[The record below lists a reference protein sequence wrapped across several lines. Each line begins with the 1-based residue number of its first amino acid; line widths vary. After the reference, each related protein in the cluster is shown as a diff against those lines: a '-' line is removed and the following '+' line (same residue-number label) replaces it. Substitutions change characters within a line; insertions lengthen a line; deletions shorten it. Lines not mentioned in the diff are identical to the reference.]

1 MGSRFSFASLPIA
14 QRLGIGFALAG
25 LLAVIIAFSVGL
37 ANTATFRQAENSF
50 SQALKGSQSLGQ
62 IRFDLEAI
70 QTTLT
75 DRLAFGES
83 PGDTSLA
90 EQVQSF
96 SSDLDQ
102 HINDYLATVGRGVPQ
117 LVDFEQDWL
126 DYRQLALNNALLLD
140 SRQPGAVSQAR
151 TNLDALGKS
160 TYDSALKD
168 LDALVQLTQQQVD
181 SAYAKAS
188 QSNTEAFWGALG
200 LALVGFIAVM
210 FLAWF
215 TVHSITRQLN
225 QLLYL
230 TRLVNQGN
238 LSQRAHVEGRNEI
251 AMVASS
257 MNDMLDTIGDLL
269 GKEESLRA
277 ELEEQIEM
285 LIQEVTPVG
294 QGDLRLEAAVTH
306 SQLGVLADVFNL
318 IVGQLAT
325 LVARVQNS
333 ASKTYAAASS
343 IVQQATDLASV
354 AEQEAAQLGQANEG
368 MGKLATAAA
377 DVARLA
383 RTSAVTATETVA
395 SAQRGSQ
402 AAVQVL
408 ERVKYSTDQMR
419 AIEDQMQ
426 VLGNHSKEIS
436 AVVGL
441 IEGIAKQTQMLSLN
455 AEVQAGQSGGDFN
468 RGFGVIAEEIR
479 RLAERTEDA
488 VHQITMLV
496 RTVQGDIYG
505 VMMTTEQTAREFN
518 DLTQLT
524 DEASRAL
531 QMIWTGVAQ
540 QAKDIDAITQ
550 VAAWQESVAGSAAT
564 MIRKLA
570 AVAKSMGEIAH
581 RQEAAAR
588 DLSEISQ
595 SLQASISAF
604 RLPAPQQP
612 GAISGRQESGQLLLP
627 QEGYRGQRTGP
638 F

>member
-25 LLAVIIAFSVGL
+25 LFAVIIALAVGL
-37 ANTATFRQAENSF
+37 ANTTTFQQAENSF

-75 DRLAFGES
+75 DRLAFGQS
-83 PGDTSLA
+83 SGVTSLA
-90 EQVQSF
+90 EQVQSL

-102 HINDYLATVGRGVPQ
+102 HINEYIATVGQGVPQ
-117 LVDFEQDWL
+117 LINFEQDWL

-140 SRQPGAVSQAR
+140 SRQPDAVQQAQ

-160 TYDSALKD
+160 TYNSALKD

-181 SAYAKAS
+181 KANAKAS
-188 QSNTEAFWGALG
+188 QSNAQAFWGALG
-200 LALVGFIAVM
+200 LALAGFCAVM

-215 TVHSITRQLN
+215 TVHSITN
-225 QLLYL
+225 QLGRLLHL
-230 TRLVNQGN
+230 TRLVHQGN
-238 LSQRAHVEGRNEI
+238 LSQRVHIDGRNEI
-251 AMVASS
+251 AVVAAS
-257 MNDMLDTIGDLL
+257 MNDMLDTISDLL
-269 GKEESLRA
+269 GKEESLRG
-277 ELEEQIEM
+277 ELEEQIEL

-294 QGDLRLEAAVTH
+294 QGDLRLEATVTH

-325 LVARVQNS
+325 LVARVQSS
-333 ASKTYAAASS
+333 ASKTYSAAGS
-343 IVQQATDLASV
+343 IVQQATDLANV
-354 AEQEAAQLGQANEG
+354 AEQQAAQLGQANEG
-368 MGKLATAAA
+368 MSKLATAAV

-383 RTSAVTATETVA
+383 RTSVVTATETVA

-408 ERVKYSTDQMR
+408 ERVKHSTEQMR

-426 VLGNHSKEIS
+426 VLGNHSREIS
-436 AVVGL
+436 TVVGL
-441 IEGIAKQTQMLSLN
+441 IEGIAKQTQLLSLN

-505 VMMTTEQTAREFN
+505 VMMTTEQTAHAFN
-518 DLTQLT
+518 DLAQLT

-550 VAAWQESVAGSAAT
+550 VAAWQESVAGSAAS

-570 AVAKSMGEIAH
+570 TVAKSMGEIALK
-581 RQEAAAR
+581 QETAAR

-595 SLQASISAF
+595 SLQASIAAF
-604 RLPAPQQP
+604 RLPPQS
-612 GAISGRQESGQLLLP
+612 ALLTGRQETGQLLLP
-627 QEGYRGQRTGP
+627 QEGQRSGLY
-638 F
+638 